1 MALQHR
7 LSSMDRTSL
16 GHPEGVYPKEPAV
29 SLHCLGRGRRPSGA
43 ASSGVVLSRLWAH
56 VGENPGPCRG
66 GTLRRERQ
74 RHRGGDP
81 AEEGTLGGGGV
92 RDEGPS
98 DGGRCTGG
106 SPGAGEAPQGLRFP
120 DAVGTGA
127 RVEVNSLQLCH
138 FVFLTTLCSQKREL
152 SQGPVLFLRKGP
164 SQPVT
169 RRPDERAACRG
180 QRRSA
185 GATFPIHALL

>member
-92 RDEGPS
+92 SETRDPQMEDAAQEGALEQ
-98 DGGRCTGG
+98 GRHLRGFVSQMQWG
-106 SPGAGEAPQGLRFP
+106 RGL
-120 DAVGTGA
+120 GW
-127 RVEVNSLQLCH
+127 
-138 FVFLTTLCSQKREL
+138 K
-152 SQGPVLFLRKGP
+152 
-164 SQPVT
+164 
-169 RRPDERAACRG
+169 
-180 QRRSA
+180 
-185 GATFPIHALL
+185 